1 MRSAA
6 CAKFT
11 MALVFLMTVT
21 DGTPSRAAP
30 LVVGDQTAWQEI
42 SAAFQKLEGMAYRM
56 KMTAPGQTVIVERVP
71 PHSTRMITQ
80 ITGQV
85 GEVESVT
92 VGDETRA
99 RVNGPNAPGTWFS
112 CGEANPH
119 LPPPVDL
126 RNFLGRVEASR
137 GPDAVVEGTLVHSYE
152 ITSTFQGNG
161 QTATTKTV
169 FYIGAETGLPRRSVT
184 PYALGPGDVV
194 MDYYDYGASITIALP
209 PCP

>member
-1 MRSAA
+1 MRHAA
-6 CAKFT
+6 CARVT
-11 MALVFLMTVT
+11 VAVVFVMTIT
-21 DGTPSRAAP
+21 SGTPLRAAP
-30 LVVGDQTAWQEI
+30 VVVGDQTAWREI
-42 SAAFQKLEGMAYRM
+42 SDSLRKLEGMSYRM

-71 PHSTRMITQ
+71 PHSMRMITQ
-80 ITGQV
+80 IAGQV

-92 VGDETRA
+92 VGAETRA

-112 CGEANPH
+112 CGEANPP

-126 RNFLGRVEASR
+126 RNFLGKVEASR
-137 GPDAVVEGTLVHSYE
+137 GPDTVVEGTPVRSYE

-161 QTATTKTV
+161 QTATTKTT
-169 FYIGAETGLPRRSVT
+169 FYIGVETGLPRRSVT

-194 MDYYDYGASITIALP
+194 IDYYDYGTPIVISLP